1 MTVAAIITPPDLFS
15 LFLVS
20 IPLYMLYEFS
30 ISLSIKV
37 EHKLAL
43 QKDKEIDE

>member
-1 MTVAAIITPPDLFS
+1 
-15 LFLVS
+15 
-20 IPLYMLYEFS
+20 MLYEFS

-43 QKDKEIDE
+43 EAETASQEEE